1 MTTRRLG
8 LYTFGRAEFNGT
20 SHELPNAKAAS
31 KSSSISINLDVAV
44 QWQAAVS
51 TDSEW
56 LEMVDGKVA

>member
-20 SHELPNAKAAS
+20 SHELPNAKTAS

-44 QWQAAVS
+44 QWQAAIS
-51 TDSEW
+51 TDNEW